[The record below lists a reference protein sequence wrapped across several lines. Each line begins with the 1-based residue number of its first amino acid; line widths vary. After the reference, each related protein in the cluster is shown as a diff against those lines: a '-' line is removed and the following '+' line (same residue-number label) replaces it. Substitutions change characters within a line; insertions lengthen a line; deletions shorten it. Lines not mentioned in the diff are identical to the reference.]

1 MRSIYRSYI
10 FLDPMQKQFK
20 IIAIAGM
27 IAIIAGIAGATAIE
41 QAQAQQA
48 ATNPVN
54 PNAPVAK
61 AYGTKTA
68 GVVCGDRLCG
78 DVVSKISVK
87 DHGTIEEITTD
98 SSDSPT
104 TKLLSVQ
111 KYAAGHSAGEGISYK
126 ITFRVTAGDSNLR
139 DIQIHGQSDIDTID
153 HTISSLSALKSS
165 VQVVRIHAID
175 ADSISGKIVS
185 YSLTGPTSADG
196 PR

>member
-1 MRSIYRSYI
+1 
-10 FLDPMQKQFK
+10 MQKQVK
-20 IIAIAGM
+20 IIAIAGL

-54 PNAPVAK
+54 PNAPSAK
-61 AYGTKTA
+61 AYGQKTA

-87 DHGTIEEITTD
+87 DHANVEEIDMD
-98 SSDSPT
+98 SSDSPS
-104 TKLLSVQ
+104 TKLISVQ
-111 KYAAGHSAGEGISYK
+111 KYKSAPYSGEIGISYK
-126 ITFRVTAGDSNLR
+126 ITFRVTAGDTNLR

-153 HTISSLSALKSS
+153 HTISSLNALSSS

-175 ADSISGKIVS
+175 ADSITGKIVS
-185 YSLTGPTSADG
+185 YSLTGPTSDPEDA
-196 PR
+196 R

>member
-1 MRSIYRSYI
+1 
-10 FLDPMQKQFK
+10 MQKQSK

-27 IAIIAGIAGATAIE
+27 IALIAGIAGATAIE

-54 PNAPVAK
+54 PNAPTAK
-61 AYGTKTA
+61 AYGAKTA

-78 DVVSKISVK
+78 EVVSHLNVE
-87 DHGTIEEITTD
+87 DNTPIEVIDTE
-98 SSDSPT
+98 SSDAPT
-104 TKLLSVQ
+104 TKLISVERY
-111 KYAAGHSAGEGISYK
+111 KSAPYAGTAGISYK

-153 HTISSLSALKSS
+153 HTISSLNSLSSS
-165 VQVVRIHAID
+165 VQVVRIHAIE
-175 ADSISGKIVS
+175 ADSITGKIVS
-185 YSLTGPTSADG
+185 YSITGPTSDPEG